1 MSNEFQD
8 LIHVIKDLKPEDNPL
23 KDYFFPIV
31 ISFVSS
37 FMGALFAYF
46 VFKRQDWLI
55 FEKEKLNTIN
65 KVMITA
71 INVFHELSRIKGDYA
86 DRVNKDSNPIQ
97 RALVFPPL
105 AARTQTISFPLE
117 LMTFIA
123 PHKKNGKPEYPKW
136 SQIPI
141 FSALSRNFNIIVDII
156 EKRNLLDL
164 EIKKSL
170 MQAHRERGYTGDG
183 VDPQILHETIKREDL
198 GNWIILT
205 EKIIVLV
212 DDLIVEFN
220 DLLHHFPS
228 YVRSKIKMDKIKNY
242 GGIVTFNHANNST
255 LFLEKIIPPDYEIV
269 AALLGVEVDEAK
281 SILSTGYEV
290 I

>member
-1 MSNEFQD
+1 MSNELQE
-8 LIHVIKDLKPEDNPL
+8 LIHVIKELKPEDNPL
-23 KDYFFPIV
+23 KDYLFPIV

-55 FEKEKLNTIN
+55 FEKEKLNTAN

-71 INVFHELSRIKGDYA
+71 IDVFHELSRIKGEYA

-105 AARTQTISFPLE
+105 AAKTQIISFPLE
-117 LMTFIA
+117 SMTFIA
-123 PHKKNGKPEYPKW
+123 PQKKNGKPEYPKW

-141 FSALSRNFNIIVDII
+141 FSALNRNFNIIVDMI

-164 EIKKSL
+164 EIKKTLIQS
-170 MQAHRERGYTGDG
+170 HRDRGLTGDG
-183 VDPQILHETIKREDL
+183 VDPQILYETIKGEDL

-205 EKIIVLV
+205 EKIIILV

-220 DLLHHFPS
+220 DLLHNFPS
-228 YVRSKIKMDKIKNY
+228 YVNSKIKIKKIKNY
-242 GGIVTFNHANNST
+242 GGIVTFNHANSST
-255 LFLEKIIPPDYEIV
+255 LFLVKTIPPDYEVV
-269 AALLGVEVDEAK
+269 AAILNVDLDEAK
-281 SILSTGYEV
+281 GILSTGYEV